1 MTNQDLDDARAFA
14 TIEAP
19 PEDDFPT
26 GTKHSV
32 PSFVGQPPPL
42 QIPSAPEWTGELFTA
57 IREMRTDLRTMKQSL
72 DLLHGQFDSFSWE
85 FRARAHNMEGLLLKH
100 QTAIAELQGD
110 VASLDRRLSSFES
123 DGK

>member
-1 MTNQDLDDARAFA
+1 MSEDDDTRNMPTDA
-14 TIEAP
+14 AP
-19 PEDDFPT
+19 PFEDDFPT
-26 GTKHSV
+26 GTRHSI
-32 PSFVGQPPPL
+32 PPFVGQPPPL
-42 QIPSAPEWTGELFTA
+42 QIPAAPEWTGKLFQA
-57 IREMRTDLRTMKQSL
+57 IEGVRTDLRTMKQSL

-110 VASLDRRLSSFES
+110 FALIDKRLAALET